1 MGIRYY
7 AYAFDADLA
16 QQAVD
21 DPHSILSSDP
31 LADAWGLEPHA
42 SVSVA
47 TFEQVSP
54 KRDMLYLDKAWS
66 ALQSLTRS
74 GPGSPAAGSCYRMF
88 EGNVTMHVMGW
99 DPWVRTILPEEV
111 PAIRTTSVRST
122 RTRRERG
129 RALGEAGTT
138 SSATSSTTSRGHRNS
153 SSRSRQ
159 TVAGWSTSSGDS
171 ARAIRRR
178 VDGCRCVPSQWT
190 RARRRPGSRARS
202 ACGARCGVEAA
213 SSRQRTRGR
222 RSSRRPP
229 GWRRA
234 PSRR

>member
-21 DPHSILSSDP
+21 DPHSILSGDP

-42 SVSVA
+42 AMSVA

-74 GPGSPAAGSCYRMF
+74 GTGSAATGSCYRMF
-88 EGNVTMHVMGW
+88 EGNVTVHDMGW

-111 PAIRTTSVRST
+111 PSIRDGLCAIDESEVRSWAHT
-122 RTRRERG
+122 W
-129 RALGEAGTT
+129 
-138 SSATSSTTSRGHRNS
+138 
-153 SSRSRQ
+153 RSRHGADDDDELRYVLDYLRQ
-159 TVAGWSTSSGDS
+159 AQEFVESLA
-171 ARAIRRR
+171 
-178 VDGCRCVPSQWT
+178 VDCRGMVYLI
-190 RARRRPGSRARS
+190 G
-202 ACGARCGVEAA
+202 
-213 SSRQRTRGR
+213 
-222 RSSRRPP
+222 
-229 GWRRA
+229 
-234 PSRR
+234 